1 MSSFTHAFMDPVHS
15 LHVVICGWS
24 RIEDPN
30 TPTPTSSFTVQPR
43 LDQERGRRKERSERA
58 QRSKS
63 GHSEEAPCYPCLPF
77 ITHTHSRFFCKEA
90 GPYHQQ
96 QEVLWR
102 SPHEGWVIQ
111 VEGWRGLRGGR
122 GFSTVIW
129 TAFVMQRKKN
139 LWEPEMFIQ
148 IFFSVSIRTALHIWC
163 NIYLNFRSAGSKMYI
178 FVWTFVCVTVKLQT
192 TWGHI
197 W

>member
-1 MSSFTHAFMDPVHS
+1 MSSFTHALMDPVHS

-43 LDQERGRRKERSERA
+43 LDQERGGRKERSERA

-77 ITHTHSRFFCKEA
+77 ITHTHSRFFFLRTQVPTTSSRRCYGGAHMRGGWSRWRA
-90 GPYHQQ
+90 G
-96 QEVLWR
+96 
-102 SPHEGWVIQ
+102 EGWGVGEALGQ
-111 VEGWRGLRGGR
+111 LFGLPLWCRE
-122 GFSTVIW
+122 
-129 TAFVMQRKKN
+129 KKN

-148 IFFSVSIRTALHIWC
+148 IFFSVSIRTALHLMQ
-163 NIYLNFRSAGSKMYI
+163 YLP
-178 FVWTFVCVTVKLQT
+178 
-192 TWGHI
+192 
-197 W
+197 